1 MEKVAAVILNYNTP
15 QDTVNCV
22 RLLMQ
27 EKGVDLKIIIV
38 DNASNNN
45 SVEII
50 KKELDQGIILIENK
64 INKGYSAG
72 NNLGLKRAIE
82 EDCKYALVI
91 NPDVEIADEHAL
103 EKAVQIFKN
112 DKSIAMLG
120 PDVVDMSGVHCNPQ
134 REFYFLEDV
143 FWPIS
148 LLLSKLNKG
157 DRYVTDYKTSDY
169 CVKVTGCCFVADLE
183 KMKEIDFFDE
193 NVFLY
198 SEESIISARIYD
210 AGYKV
215 YYCKDIQA
223 KHNHIASEK
232 GDAKARLAQ
241 FLKSRSYYFENYK
254 YKNKKIKKWMALKA
268 IHLEQKYYS
277 RSKEK

>member
-91 NPDVEIADEHAL
+91 KRIL
-103 EKAVQIFKN
+103 
-112 DKSIAMLG
+112 
-120 PDVVDMSGVHCNPQ
+120 
-134 REFYFLEDV
+134 FLRRCV
-143 FWPIS
+143 LANIPI
-148 LLLSKLNKG
+148 
-157 DRYVTDYKTSDY
+157 V
-169 CVKVTGCCFVADLE
+169 
-183 KMKEIDFFDE
+183 I
-193 NVFLY
+193 
-198 SEESIISARIYD
+198 
-210 AGYKV
+210 
-215 YYCKDIQA
+215 
-223 KHNHIASEK
+223 
-232 GDAKARLAQ
+232 
-241 FLKSRSYYFENYK
+241 
-254 YKNKKIKKWMALKA
+254 
-268 IHLEQKYYS
+268 
-277 RSKEK
+277 